1 MGCASCGGSLAGK
14 QRGARYCSVECRD
27 RAKRARVKGVPEL
40 RPRPAPADAP
50 PPGGGLRASV
60 LADLVEAGREGSPLG
75 LAALALAER
84 IDARADTAAGLAAA
98 VKQMRSTLGDALR
111 GAEAGD
117 LLDEL
122 SARREAR
129 RGA

>member
-1 MGCASCGGSLAGK
+1 MTCDACGLPIASTNP
-14 QRGARYCSVECRD
+14 RARYCSTNCRVKASQR
-27 RAKRARVKGVPEL
+27 RAKGVPEL
-40 RPRPAPADAP
+40 RPAAQVVDARPAA
-50 PPGGGLRASV
+50 GGLRASV
-60 LADLVEAGREGSPLG
+60 LADLEAAGRDGSPLG

-98 VKQMRSTLGDALR
+98 VKQMQSTLAEALR

-117 LLDEL
+117 ILDEL